1 MSSNHYFGSFVLEW
15 GPNWIRSPHITPSWG
30 TAPKGNSKDA
40 VPDTIRQSP
49 ELNTLLIIF
58 RHAELVNR
66 PPSKLSIPIGEIR
79 TRCVRNTQCTSDF
92 SPLDQFKSFHLLFA
106 GKNRRIVLGC
116 GPGIHCRR
124 MLHRLVASR
133 SIIGRIGVGPL
144 SFLCFIN
151 YIPRNNFSLSW
162 IGNFYQT
169 SNSQEW
175 VSDHV
180 VKDVSLGAMFGRS
193 SSPPNLMMLWVHEL
207 DFNVSGKKA
216 NEQNRLRLSLK
227 PISIQ
232 DMSYNSIEGHW
243 QPIRSGIWDGWKGVH
258 RLSYWALVVRRTC
271 NSSCP
276 WCHWAVLL
284 SWDW

>member
-58 RHAELVNR
+58 RHAELINR
-66 PPSKLSIPIGEIR
+66 PPLKLSIPIGEIS

-180 VKDVSLGAMFGRS
+180 VKDVPLGAMFGRS

-207 DFNVSGKKA
+207 DFSVVDA
-216 NEQNRLRLSLK
+216 Q
-227 PISIQ
+227 
-232 DMSYNSIEGHW
+232 W
-243 QPIRSGIWDGWKGVH
+243 QKSKW
-258 RLSYWALVVRRTC
+258 TE
-271 NSSCP
+271 
-276 WCHWAVLL
+276 
-284 SWDW
+284 